1 MRVKVCGM
9 TEFENL
15 HAIAIAKPDYFGF
28 IFYEKSPR
36 AIKIKTLPKFKNIQK
51 IGVFVNATYDYIL
64 KNQQQYKLN
73 GVQLHGEED
82 VNYVKDLKDKLPQGL
97 KIFKAISVENTS
109 DFKAIN
115 SYENYVDMIVL
126 DTKTKLKGGSGQ
138 QFDWNLL
145 NYYDAEIPFLLSG
158 GISKNDVDKVL
169 ELQKTHPKMR
179 GVDINSKF
187 EIKPGLKDAEQVI
200 DFIKT
205 LKSNTWKH

>member
-1 MRVKVCGM
+1 MVKVCGM
-9 TEFENL
+9 TNVDNL
-15 HAIAIAKPDYFGF
+15 KAIAAAMPDYFGF

-36 AIKIKTLPKFKNIQK
+36 AIKIKTLPKFKNIHK
-51 IGVFVNATYDYIL
+51 IGVFVNATHDYIL

-82 VNYVKDLKDKLPQGL
+82 ISYVKALKEKLPDDV
-97 KIFKAISVENTS
+97 KIFKAISVENAS
-109 DFKAIN
+109 DFKAIS

-126 DTKTKLKGGSGQ
+126 DTKTKLKGGSGK

-158 GISKNDVDKVL
+158 GISKNDANKVL
-169 ELQKTHPKMR
+169 ELQKTHPKMI

-187 EIKPGLKDAEQVI
+187 EIKPGLKDVSKVNT
-200 DFIKT
+200 FIKNI
-205 LKSNTWKH
+205 KI

>member
-1 MRVKVCGM
+1 MIVKVCGM
-9 TEFENL
+9 TNVDNL
-15 HAIAIAKPDYFGF
+15 KAIAAAMPDYFGF

-51 IGVFVNATYDYIL
+51 VGVFVNATHDYIL

-82 VNYVKDLKDKLPQGL
+82 ISYVKALKEKLPNDI
-97 KIFKAISVENTS
+97 KIFKAISVENAS
-109 DFKAIN
+109 DFKAIS

-126 DTKTKLKGGSGQ
+126 DTKTKLKGGSGK

-158 GISKNDVDKVL
+158 GISKNDANKVL
-169 ELQKTHPKMR
+169 ELQKTHPKMI

-187 EIKPGLKDAEQVI
+187 EIKPGLKDVNKVNT
-200 DFIKT
+200 FIKNI
-205 LKSNTWKH
+205 KI